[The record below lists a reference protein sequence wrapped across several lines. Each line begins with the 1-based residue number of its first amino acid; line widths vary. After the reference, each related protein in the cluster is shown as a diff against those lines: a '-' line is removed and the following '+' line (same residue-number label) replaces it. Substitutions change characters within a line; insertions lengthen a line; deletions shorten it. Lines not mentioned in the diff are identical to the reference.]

1 MNSEIK
7 LISILKI
14 KEAIANHIFY
24 FRRELE
30 EEVDGESTF
39 DAETMICAGRLG
51 GHGNACYVRFFIF
64 RHFSATLKNHEV
76 NNHIG
81 GSSPH
86 KKSPNVKS
94 PCVGRISLHM
104 NLTSAHITLL
114 FLHLV
119 SQEFPKFEAKYRL

>member
-1 MNSEIK
+1 MNSEMK
-7 LISILKI
+7 LISVLKI

-39 DAETMICAGRLG
+39 DAETMICAGRLD
-51 GHGNACYVRFFIF
+51 GHGNACYVRFLIF

-81 GSSPH
+81 GSSPR
-86 KKSPNVKS
+86 KN
-94 PCVGRISLHM
+94 RISLHM

-114 FLHLV
+114 FASC
-119 SQEFPKFEAKYRL
+119 SQNLRRNTGFNPIR